1 MPEKNPFI
9 HFAINR
15 KLLLLMELTNRLRE
29 IDSSGD
35 RNFSVPLF
43 SRLEN
48 PLAASIKT
56 RRTHADS
63 LLLGGFDLI

>member
-1 MPEKNPFI
+1 
-9 HFAINR
+9 
-15 KLLLLMELTNRLRE
+15 MELTNRLRE